1 MGDHDMRVTRSRAHQ
16 QKKPKPI
23 PIINIEKPPNGK
35 TIEGSHF
42 PKRKIVSLNQ
52 STIIK
57 KAKLSIQKTKPS
69 YYKRPTYTVPRNG
82 TFEYLDNCEAIIKS
96 NLIKIKPEL
105 KQQIE
110 ELQKFS
116 IFKDMNS
123 IDIKTVQYLRNQMG
137 ELNEKDQELEKLLK
151 SESSTEEP
159 SCNFYEF
166 YGIEYDEGEESI

>member
-1 MGDHDMRVTRSRAHQ
+1 
-16 QKKPKPI
+16 
-23 PIINIEKPPNGK
+23 
-35 TIEGSHF
+35 
-42 PKRKIVSLNQ
+42 
-52 STIIK
+52 
-57 KAKLSIQKTKPS
+57 
-69 YYKRPTYTVPRNG
+69 VPRNG